1 MMLGIIPARSG
12 SKGVKN
18 KNVKKIAGKPLVDWT
33 IDAVSGIIPFVV
45 TTNYNINYNFNHR
58 QINVIK
64 RPERLCRDDTLML
77 PVVCHAIKEYEKISL
92 QKVTSICLLQ
102 PTSPLR
108 TRYNILAAI
117 QCFYRYKTGIFS
129 FYNIQLKER
138 SKVFN
143 KHNANYHCQ
152 RNGAIFIATREM
164 IEKDGKLFDQY
175 GVGYEMAPS
184 ESVDIDSED
193 DWHIAESLLLNKK
206 EI

>member
-12 SKGVKN
+12 SKGVIN
-18 KNVKKIAGKPLVDWT
+18 KNIKKIAGKPLVNWT

-45 TTNYNINYNFNHR
+45 TTDYNVNKNFNNRKIH
-58 QINVIK
+58 VIQ
-64 RPERLCRDDTLML
+64 RPRRLCKDDVPML
-77 PVVCHAIKEYEKISL
+77 PVVIHAIKEYEKISL
-92 QKVTSICLLQ
+92 QKVTSVCLLQ

-129 FYNIQLKER
+129 FYGIQLKER
-138 SKVFN
+138 SKVFD
-143 KHNANYHCQ
+143 KHKEGYHCQ

-164 IEKDGKLFDQY
+164 IENGKIFDNC
-175 GVGYEMAPS
+175 GVGYEMSPS

-193 DWHIAESLLLNKK
+193 DWHIAESLLLNKR